1 MKIWNT
7 SYCILACWLACL
19 AVPAHAQ
26 PESGIPHLRKQGTAT
41 QLIVDGKPFV
51 ALGGEFE
58 NDTST
63 NLEAMRH
70 IWPELVKMNVN
81 FVSPIAY
88 WDLVEPEEGK
98 YDFALVDGIIQ
109 EARRNNLRIVFV
121 WFASFKN
128 GLGVFAPLWVKK
140 DFQRFPRAQPRGHTG
155 MELFSVIEGA
165 ADATRDA
172 DARAFAALMRHIKEV
187 DGRDHTVVMVQVENE
202 VGVLGDSR
210 DRSPAANRAF
220 AGPVPKELL
229 DYLQKHKNTLA
240 PELREVWTAN
250 GSKASGTWEQVF
262 GPGKPES
269 VDVNT
274 MPASAEESQ
283 AAWRKL
289 HWPADEIFMAWNY
302 ARYLDKIVERGKA
315 EYPIPMYVNAWL
327 QQPNFPWPGK
337 YPSGGPVPQVHDVWR
352 AGAPA
357 IDVLAPDLYLP
368 QFDEVSAR
376 FTRNGNPL
384 LIAESNGGA
393 SGATQALDAV
403 GRGAIAFSVYGIEY
417 NLLWQ
422 DPNNDL
428 GKAYKAINQLMP
440 LIVDH
445 QGKEGAL
452 AGVLLGENQPEKVR
466 LGDYT
471 LTVAFAADRRIAG
484 APPRPAVRRAG
495 ALFVL
500 TAPDEFYVAIRSE
513 TELAVTF
520 TPNTPGPPL
529 VGVGSIDEGSFV
541 DGRWVQGRR
550 LDHRAIANAD
560 CNYCQPA
567 LLVPAEYYFVAAHSE
582 HRILRVR
589 LYRYQ

>member
-1 MKIWNT
+1 MRIQNALCGIFVGCLGW
-7 SYCILACWLACL
+7 L

-26 PESGIPHLRKQGTAT
+26 PDLGIPHLRKQGSAT

-63 NLEAMRH
+63 NLDAMRH
-70 IWPELVKMNVN
+70 IWPDLVKMNVN

-88 WDLVEPEEGK
+88 WDMVEPEEGQ
-98 YDFALVDGIIQ
+98 YDFTLIDGIIQ

-128 GLGVFAPLWVKK
+128 GLGVFAPLWVKR
-140 DFQRFPRAQPRGHTG
+140 DFQRFPRAQPRGRTG
-155 MELFSVIEGA
+155 MELFSVIEGNG
-165 ADATRDA
+165 DATRDA

-187 DGRDHTVVMVQVENE
+187 DGRQHTVIMVQVENE

-210 DRSPAANRAF
+210 DRSAAANKAF
-220 AGPVPKELL
+220 AGPVPKELM
-229 DYLQKHKNTLA
+229 DYLQKHKETLA
-240 PELREVWTAN
+240 PELREVWAAN
-250 GSKASGTWEQVF
+250 GFKSSGSWEQVF
-262 GPGKPES
+262 GPGKPDS

-274 MPASAEESQ
+274 MPATPAESQ

-302 ARYLDKIVERGKA
+302 ARYLNKVVKRGKA
-315 EYPIPMYVNAWL
+315 EYGIPMYVNAWL
-327 QQPNFPWPGK
+327 QQPNMPWPGK
-337 YPSGGPVPQVHDVWR
+337 YPSGGPLPQVHDVWR

-357 IDVLAPDLYLP
+357 LDVLAPDLYLP
-368 QFDEVSAR
+368 EFNEVSDR

-384 LIAESNGGA
+384 LIAESNGGE

-403 GRGAIAFSVYGIEY
+403 GRGAIGFSVYGIEY

-422 DPNNDL
+422 DPANAL
-428 GKAYKAINQLMP
+428 GAAYKAISQLMP
-440 LIVDH
+440 LIGEH
-445 QGKEGAL
+445 QGQEGTM
-452 AGVLLGENQPEKVR
+452 AGVVLTGDRPEKVR

-484 APPRPAVRRAG
+484 SPPRPAVRRAG

-529 VGVGSIDEGSFV
+529 VAAGTIDEGSFV

-560 CNYCQPA
+560 CAYCQPA
-567 LLVPAEYYFVAAHSE
+567 LLVPAEFYFQAAHSE
-582 HRILRVR
+582 HRILHVK